1 MAMRRKPARASKRYV
16 RKGVRRIRKPISS
29 VHRFKE
35 MFKFADIGAGP
46 GAFASGVLAPA
57 GISQLT
63 NSASFIN
70 MFDLYKITGIKYKI
84 VPRFNS
90 SEVGAYSTTSLP
102 QLYLA
107 TNRDPFCPPAAT
119 VGDILNDDTC
129 KVHSLSRPISWY
141 VKAPKP
147 DMSVAI
153 TIAEQQYVAPQNWQL
168 GVSTKYQPWLTTGGG
183 NQSLDQSALKHYG
196 LRWALDNYN
205 PFSVSVDVYATLYFQ
220 CKEQN

>member
-107 TNRDPFCPPAAT
+107 TNRDPFCPH
-119 VGDILNDDTC
+119 L
-129 KVHSLSRPISWY
+129 
-141 VKAPKP
+141 
-147 DMSVAI
+147 
-153 TIAEQQYVAPQNWQL
+153 APQ
-168 GVSTKYQPWLTTGGG
+168 
-183 NQSLDQSALKHYG
+183 
-196 LRWALDNYN
+196 R
-205 PFSVSVDVYATLYFQ
+205 YF
-220 CKEQN
+220 